1 MINLKNIAL
10 DLLKEYEA
18 SSLTAVWEYSMWTD
32 QTEQEVID
40 ECNEIR
46 KQIEDSTLSEDEL
59 NNIIKVYQSYYC
71 YYGMSI
77 DEIAAEDETARNVF
91 LKVGLIDD

>member
-1 MINLKNIAL
+1 MTNLKNIAL

-18 SSLTAVWEYSMWTD
+18 SLLTVVWEYSMWTD

-46 KQIEDSTLSEDEL
+46 KQIEDSTLSEDDL
-59 NNIIKVYQSYYC
+59 NNISKVYQSYY
-71 YYGMSI
+71 GMSL
-77 DEIAAEDETARNVF
+77 DEIAAEDDTARKVF
-91 LKVGLIDD
+91 VKVGLIDD

>member
-1 MINLKNIAL
+1 MISLKNIAL

-59 NNIIKVYQSYYC
+59 NNISKVYQSYY
-71 YYGMSI
+71 GMSL
-77 DEIAAEDETARNVF
+77 DEIAAEDDTARNVF
-91 LKVGLIDD
+91 VKVGLIDD

>member
-1 MINLKNIAL
+1 MMISLKNIAL

-18 SSLTAVWEYSMWTD
+18 SSLTVVWEYSMWTD
-32 QTEQEVID
+32 HTEQEVID

-59 NNIIKVYQSYYC
+59 NSISKAYQNYYN
-71 YYGMSI
+71 MSL
-77 DEIAAEDETARNVF
+77 DEIAAEDDTARKVF
-91 LKVGLIDD
+91 VKVGLIND

>member
-1 MINLKNIAL
+1 
-10 DLLKEYEA
+10 
-18 SSLTAVWEYSMWTD
+18 MWTD

-59 NNIIKVYQSYYC
+59 NNISKVYQS

-77 DEIAAEDETARNVF
+77 DEIAAEDDTARKIFV
-91 LKVGLIDD
+91 KVGLIDD

>member
-18 SSLTAVWEYSMWTD
+18 SSLTVVWEYSMWID

-59 NNIIKVYQSYYC
+59 NNISKVYQS

-77 DEIAAEDETARNVF
+77 DEIVAEDDTARKIFV
-91 LKVGLIDD
+91 KVGLIDD

>member
-18 SSLTAVWEYSMWTD
+18 SSLTVVWEYSMWID

-59 NNIIKVYQSYYC
+59 NNISKVYQSYY
-71 YYGMSI
+71 GMSL
-77 DEIAAEDETARNVF
+77 DEIAAEDDTARNVF
-91 LKVGLIDD
+91 VKVGLIDD

>member
-18 SSLTAVWEYSMWTD
+18 SSLTVVWEYSMWTD

-46 KQIEDSTLSEDEL
+46 KQIEDSILSEDEL
-59 NNIIKVYQSYYC
+59 NNISKVYQS

-77 DEIAAEDETARNVF
+77 DEIAAEDDTARKIFV
-91 LKVGLIDD
+91 KVGLIDD

>member
-18 SSLTAVWEYSMWTD
+18 SSLTVVWEYSMWTD

-46 KQIEDSTLSEDEL
+46 KQIEDSILSEDEL
-59 NNIIKVYQSYYC
+59 NNISKAYQNYYN
-71 YYGMSI
+71 MSL
-77 DEIAAEDETARNVF
+77 DEIAAEDDTARKVF

>member
-18 SSLTAVWEYSMWTD
+18 SSLTVVWEYSMWTD

-59 NNIIKVYQSYYC
+59 NNISKVYQSYY
-71 YYGMSI
+71 GMSL
-77 DEIAAEDETARNVF
+77 DEIAAEDDTARNVF
-91 LKVGLIDD
+91 VKVGLIDD

>member
-1 MINLKNIAL
+1 MMINLKNIAL

-18 SSLTAVWEYSMWTD
+18 SSLTVVWEYSMWTD

-59 NNIIKVYQSYYC
+59 NSISKVYQS

-77 DEIAAEDETARNVF
+77 DEIAAEDETARKVF
-91 LKVGLIDD
+91 VKVGLIDD

>member
-18 SSLTAVWEYSMWTD
+18 SSLTVVWEYSMWTD

-59 NNIIKVYQSYYC
+59 NNISKVYQS

-77 DEIAAEDETARNVF
+77 DEIAAEDDTARKIFV
-91 LKVGLIDD
+91 KVGLLDD

>member
-18 SSLTAVWEYSMWTD
+18 SSLTVVWEYSMWTD

-46 KQIEDSTLSEDEL
+46 KQIEDSMLSEDEL
-59 NNIIKVYQSYYC
+59 NNISKVYQSYYN
-71 YYGMSI
+71 MSLE
-77 DEIAAEDETARNVF
+77 EIAAEYDTARKVF

>member
-18 SSLTAVWEYSMWTD
+18 SSLTVAWEYSVWPD
-32 QTEQEVID
+32 QSGQEVVD
-40 ECNEIR
+40 ECNKIR

-59 NNIIKVYQSYYC
+59 NNISKVYQSYY
-71 YYGMSI
+71 GMSL
-77 DEIAAEDETARNVF
+77 DEIAAEDDTARKVF
-91 LKVGLIDD
+91 VKVGLIDD

>member
-46 KQIEDSTLSEDEL
+46 KQIEDSTFSEDEL
-59 NNIIKVYQSYYC
+59 NNISKVYQS

-77 DEIAAEDETARNVF
+77 DEIASEDDTARKVF
-91 LKVGLIDD
+91 GKVGLIND

>member
-18 SSLTAVWEYSMWTD
+18 SSLTVVWEYSMWID

-59 NNIIKVYQSYYC
+59 NNISKVYQS

-77 DEIAAEDETARNVF
+77 DEIVAEDETARNVF
-91 LKVGLIDD
+91 LKVGLLDD

>member
-18 SSLTAVWEYSMWTD
+18 SSLTVVWEYSMWTD

-59 NNIIKVYQSYYC
+59 NNISKVYQS

-77 DEIAAEDETARNVF
+77 DEIAAEDDTARKIFV
-91 LKVGLIDD
+91 KVGLIDD